1 MSVLLLW
8 VAPHRHPMSMVA
20 VVAIAVIIGI
30 IAVIVIT
37 IIIIIVVVAVLWRIA
52 AAATAVTTAVVT
64 SAAVRPPAVS
74 AVEGGLVDQP
84 TFALEFRYNLRVVAI
99 ICMVIRVLAISI
111 LGA

>member
-1 MSVLLLW
+1 
-8 VAPHRHPMSMVA
+8 MVA

-37 IIIIIVVVAVLWRIA
+37 IIIIIIVAVAVLWRIA

-99 ICMVIRVLAISI
+99 ICMVIGVLAISI
-111 LGA
+111 LGSIKALKH